1 MSKNNLESLQEF
13 QRKKVQEIVMMEEE
27 RKKAQEKREKLRQI
41 VRTLIHLVLIHS
53 SYRSSKEQK
62 NIEK

>member
-41 VRTLIHLVLIHS
+41 VRTFIHRFLINS
-53 SYRSSKEQK
+53 PYRYSKEQK

>member
-41 VRTLIHLVLIHS
+41 VRTLILLFLI
-53 SYRSSKEQK
+53 YF
-62 NIEK
+62 

>member
-41 VRTLIHLVLIHS
+41 VRPFIHLFLIHS
-53 SYRSSKEQK
+53 PYRYSKEQK
-62 NIEK
+62 NTEK

>member
-41 VRTLIHLVLIHS
+41 VRTFIHRFLINSQHR
-53 SYRSSKEQK
+53 YSKEQK